1 MNKDSSKSRGS
12 LLRPNLVLNKQHNQQ
27 QQQSK
32 TFIKPQEKFV
42 VRITNFNGC
51 DNKVNIINLI
61 YSKFTK
67 KIGFIHV
74 SDALDFCFVGLFNKD
89 DANELCSIFDRLAFN
104 HLILE
109 SKIINN

>member
-12 LLRPNLVLNKQHNQQ
+12 LLRPNLVLNKQHNQ

-67 KIGFIHV
+67 KIGFIYV

-89 DANELCSIFDRLAFN
+89 DANELYSIFDRLAFN